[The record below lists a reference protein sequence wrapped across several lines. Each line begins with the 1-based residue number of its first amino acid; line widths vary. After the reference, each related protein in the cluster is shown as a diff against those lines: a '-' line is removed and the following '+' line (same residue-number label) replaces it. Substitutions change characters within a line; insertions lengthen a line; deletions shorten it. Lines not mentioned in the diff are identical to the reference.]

1 MLRRV
6 FRHKIRHY
14 DEKRVI
20 APRTLSKKT
29 AVLIVCNFVPAPVL
43 IMIHSL
49 FSRLKYRGREAFL

>member
-1 MLRRV
+1 MTRFSSQNTSLRQ
-6 FRHKIRHY
+6 
-14 DEKRVI
+14 KRVI
-20 APRTLSKKT
+20 APRTLSEKT